1 MRKIFFNSVVLLFLV
16 SCKPKEPIEVKQI
29 TSKEIVIIE
38 DDYMNRNMIKDSFRM
53 SIPLEFEIRINSS
66 IDYIAWVYRVNN
78 KTLDKDYF
86 DYEVYNKKDKRKQIR
101 QLNFDQSLNENVVS
115 IIVKERNH
123 LISKKDAQELLKKYN
138 ISSSLDNLKSGD
150 TIKLTTYNKF
160 RKENKAIVDDF
171 SKIND
176 SINFRVMNSD
186 GTFFYVSKKIKW

>member
-1 MRKIFFNSVVLLFLV
+1 MIYILISFFLISCSKKDPIIVVQKNSNEMVTF
-16 SCKPKEPIEVKQI
+16 
-29 TSKEIVIIE
+29 E
-38 DDYMNRNMIKDSFRM
+38 DNYMNRSVIKDSVRM

-66 IDYIAWVYRVNN
+66 FDYIAWVYRVNN

-86 DYEVYNKKDKRKQIR
+86 DYEVYNKKDKRKQIC

-123 LISKKDAQELLKKYN
+123 LISKKDAHELLKKYN

-160 RKENKAIVDDF
+160 RKENKAIVGDF